1 MLSCRAALSGMAI
14 HRYNCHLSSLSFT
27 LRTKPS
33 AISVCDRGLPVLDQD
48 IIPGADLAYLE
59 TTGAVNKFEKK
70 LYQEVYPITSRF
82 WSLV

>member
-1 MLSCRAALSGMAI
+1 M
-14 HRYNCHLSSLSFT
+14 
-27 LRTKPS
+27 
-33 AISVCDRGLPVLDQD
+33 LDQD